1 MMLSGL
7 VFLPVLGAVGVM
19 LLPRREGLLRA
30 VALSTSLLTLALAVW
45 VFWTFPPG
53 EKGFRW
59 VERAPWIPALGVHYQ
74 LGVDG
79 ISLLLVVLTAFLF
92 PVAQLGTWDAVRHRV
107 KEYLSLLLLLEGAV
121 LGTFLALDLVL
132 FYVFWEAV
140 LIPMYFLIGLWG
152 GERRRYAAVKF
163 FLFTMAGS
171 VLMLLAIIVL
181 SLRTGTSDVLRL
193 LETPLS
199 GEEPRWLF
207 WAFTAAFAIKVPLF
221 PLHTWLPD
229 AHVEAPTAG
238 SVILAGLLLKMGAYG
253 LLRYSLG
260 LFPLAAR
267 DAAPLL
273 CGLAVV
279 GILYGGAVAFAQQD
293 VKKLVAYSSISHL
306 GFVVLGT
313 FVFTLQGMHGALLQ
327 MVNHGLS
334 TGGLFLL
341 VGVLYERAHTRE
353 MEAFGGVA
361 KVMPTFAALSLLI
374 VFSSAAL
381 PGTNGFVGEFL
392 ILLGTFR
399 ADVRLAALAAG
410 GVILSAVY
418 LLWMV
423 QRVYFGPVRVE
434 RTSFVPLTWK
444 EATALLALVF
454 AILWIGIHP
463 RPLLERSEAAVT
475 ALSSRLRVM
484 GEVMR

>member
-1 MMLSGL
+1 MLSAL
-7 VFLPVLGAVGVM
+7 VFLPVLGSVVVM
-19 LLPRREGLLRA
+19 LLPRRDALLRG
-30 VALSTSLLTLALAVW
+30 VAFATFLLTFALAARLFWAFPAGERGFW
-45 VFWTFPPG
+45 V
-53 EKGFRW
+53 
-59 VERAPWIPALGVHYQ
+59 VEGASWIPALGVRYQ

-79 ISLLLVVLTAFLF
+79 ISVLLVLLTAFLF
-92 PVAQLGTWDAVRHRV
+92 PVAQLGTWDAVRHRL
-107 KEYLSLLLLLEGAV
+107 KEYLSLLLLLEGAI

-152 GERRRYAAVKF
+152 GERRRVAALKF

-171 VLMLLAIIVL
+171 VLMLLGIIAL
-181 SLRTGTSDVLRL
+181 SLRTGTFDVLRL
-193 LETPLS
+193 LQTPLPS
-199 GEEPRWLF
+199 EDQRWLF
-207 WAFTAAFAIKVPLF
+207 WAFTVAFAIKVPLF

-253 LLRYSLG
+253 LVRYSLG
-260 LFPLAAR
+260 LFPEAAR
-267 DAAPLL
+267 EAAPLL
-273 CGLAVV
+273 CALGVV

-313 FVFTLQGMHGALLQ
+313 FVLTLQGMHGALLQ

-341 VGVLYERAHTRE
+341 VGVLYERAHTRALD
-353 MEAFGGVA
+353 AFGGVA
-361 KVMPTFAALSLLI
+361 KVEPTFAALSLFI

-399 ADVRLAALAAG
+399 ADGRLAALAAG

-423 QRVYFGPVRVE
+423 QRVYFGPVRVDP
-434 RTSFVPLTWK
+434 RQFPPLTRK
-444 EATALLALVF
+444 EAAALVALVC
-454 AILWIGIHP
+454 AILWIGLYP
-463 RPLLERSEAAVT
+463 KPLLERSEAAVA
-475 ALSSRLRVM
+475 ALSARLRAA
-484 GEVMR
+484 GEVVR